1 MGMLILETQRA
12 QVFVTSV
19 HEQLSAICVVLNV
32 FCLLWVTFNVSA
44 DDLYCILH
52 G

>member
-1 MGMLILETQRA
+1 MLILETQRV

-32 FCLLWVTFNVSA
+32 FFLHWVIFNVSA